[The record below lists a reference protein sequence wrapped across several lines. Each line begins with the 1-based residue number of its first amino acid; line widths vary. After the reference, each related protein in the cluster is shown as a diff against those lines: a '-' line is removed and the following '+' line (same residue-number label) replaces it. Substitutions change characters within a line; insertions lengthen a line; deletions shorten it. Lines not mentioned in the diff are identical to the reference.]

1 MHEHALIRRL
11 QEGDPTAIDEL
22 VDEYKA
28 PLFAFIMRLVNNHDM
43 AEDLFQETWIKV
55 IRSVRRFRGDAKLST
70 WLFQVALN
78 HCRDEMRKKRYVHVP
93 LEEVEELAGDSTPDL
108 DRLHLAKEIQKIV
121 EGLPIKMREV
131 VVLKYFHD
139 LKDEEIACVAGIP
152 AGTVKSRLHRASEII
167 REKWTKINTYQAQ
180 E

>member
-1 MHEHALIRRL
+1 MHEQALIRRL
-11 QEGDPTAIDEL
+11 QEGDPTAVDEL

-43 AEDLFQETWIKV
+43 AEDLFQEIWIKV
-55 IRSVRRFRGDAKLST
+55 IRSVRHFRGDSKLST

-78 HCRDEMRKKRYVHVP
+78 HCRDEMRKKRYIHVP
-93 LEEVEELAGDSTPDL
+93 LEEIEELAGNSTPDPE
-108 DRLHLAKEIQKIV
+108 RMHLTKEVQKIV

-131 VVLKYFHD
+131 VVLKYYHD
-139 LKDEEIACVAGIP
+139 LMDEEIASVAGIP

-167 REKWTKINTYQAQ
+167 REKWTNINT
-180 E
+180 